1 MIDLLYPNNDKNDF
15 YLGMISQVYK
25 NSSIVQVENLSWLKF
40 RKIRKE
46 LLIPNT
52 INFFVV
58 IESTF
63 GIFLGEVYQSKLPS
77 SDSVH
82 EALFKN
88 YSEKIYPEISLNI
101 IGVMTINS
109 NKFKL
114 SGFSTVGLTDKV
126 YIANKNI
133 IDIYLKSIEIKDED
147 VDNSKDKLESFASF
161 SSIPSEKISLRS
173 STLFDRHLMV
183 IGTTNSGKST
193 SSLSILDKLV
203 QEEKKVL
210 IIDPTGEYSN
220 SFEDNSNVKKL
231 KLGVDTILDTGQ
243 LSFTQWA
250 TLFETNDSTQP
261 AVLAEAI
268 KSLRYQKKNNINS
281 VYQKVGKSLISV
293 EQDMAS
299 LNLDDTSFEL
309 SLLSTQITEEAV
321 ELDKNMKTYTKGS
334 FQFNQKQWLVQKVNY
349 KLSNTR
355 LQEFFASESE
365 DKKNLIKMI
374 DEFMVD
380 DSGYSLYIDTST
392 IGASDSIGSMII
404 DLISTYILDNKV
416 KDHIA
421 FVMFIDEVHRYSK
434 NKLEDNYQIGLTA
447 IAREGRKKG
456 IFLFLTTQN
465 PQDVPKELLGQV
477 GSLLVHRLTHK
488 DEMEA
493 IRNHLSEHSYKII
506 NKLNQ
511 GEAILTSINLLQDLH
526 LKIIKSSRLHF
537 NTTTIL

>member
-161 SSIPSEKISLRS
+161 SSMPSEKISLRS